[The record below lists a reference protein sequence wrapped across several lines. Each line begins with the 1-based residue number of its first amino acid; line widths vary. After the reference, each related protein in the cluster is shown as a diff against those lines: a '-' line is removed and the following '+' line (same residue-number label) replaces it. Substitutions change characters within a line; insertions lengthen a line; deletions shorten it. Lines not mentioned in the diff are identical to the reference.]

1 MNTPAATP
9 HRCVVCGSGDAETIW
24 SVARTPMHAVRPAGM
39 VDAASGFGRLDIAAC
54 SSCGHLSNRAFDT
67 DAADELYGALVLTN
81 EPVSPGMIAAVDE
94 TAALIMRHLK
104 QEPAVLEVGG
114 GGGALSL
121 ALARR
126 SARVD
131 LVEPSRALQP
141 ERFAGTGVTL
151 HRAMFPV
158 PALAGRRFDAVVCRQ
173 VIEHVPEP
181 APFLAALR
189 ASLADDGIAYLELP
203 SADDILRR
211 HSIVDFH
218 YPHVHY
224 YRRAEMELL
233 LARAGFA
240 VAEVF
245 DIKQGHDMGFLL
257 RAAKPLA
264 REARASSDISPSEF
278 AAALAERR
286 IAGGAAPRRD
296 RRSDRALRRQRLCA
310 GAARPLSGDHAFRRN
325 VRRHRLLCGT
335 LRLWPCRRDRDR
347 AAARRTPR
355 RHGGHRHRGLSA
367 RCRDRAKN
375 LSDGIS
381 RAGLH
386 AARADCRTRRA
397 SSQACSIRK
406 ADQIKSD
413 SVSDAM

>member
-1 MNTPAATP
+1 MTKPAATP
-9 HRCVVCGSGDAETIW
+9 HRCVVCGSGDAVTIW

-39 VDAASGFGRLDIAAC
+39 TDAASGFGRLDIAAC
-54 SSCGHLSNRAFDT
+54 SGCGHLSNRAFDT

-94 TAALIMRHLK
+94 TAALIMRHLS
-104 QEPAVLEVGG
+104 EAPAVLEVGG

-131 LVEPSRALQP
+131 LVEPSHALQP

-158 PALAGRRFDAVVCRQ
+158 PALAGRHFDAVVCRQ

-203 SADDILRR
+203 SADDVVRR

-224 YRRAEMELL
+224 YRRAEIELL
-233 LARAGFA
+233 LVRAGFA

-245 DIKQGHDMGFLL
+245 DIKQGHDVGFLL
-257 RAAKPLA
+257 RAAEPQA
-264 REARASSDISPSEF
+264 REAGASSEMSSEDLS
-278 AAALAERR
+278 AALAERR
-286 IAGGAAPRRD
+286 ER
-296 RRSDRALRRQRLCA
+296 
-310 GAARPLSGDHAFRRN
+310 
-325 VRRHRLLCGT
+325 
-335 LRLWPCRRDRDR
+335 
-347 AAARRTPR
+347 AARRLAAIHGPIALYGANAYAQALLGLYQGSISFAAVFDDTASYAGRCVYGPGGEIAIEAPR
-355 RHGGHRHRGLSA
+355 GERLAGMAAIVIAAYLHDAEIARKISAMGYRGPVYTL
-367 RCRDRAKN
+367 RAAGP
-375 LSDGIS
+375 DGP
-381 RAGLH
+381 GLI
-386 AARADCRTRRA
+386 A
-397 SSQACSIRK
+397 SLF
-406 ADQIKSD
+406 DP
-413 SVSDAM
+413 

>member
-1 MNTPAATP
+1 MTEPAATP
-9 HRCVVCGSGDAETIW
+9 LRCVVCGLGDAVTVW
-24 SVARTPMHAVRPAGM
+24 SVARTPMHAVRPSGVAHH
-39 VDAASGFGRLDIAAC
+39 ASGFGQLDIAAC
-54 SSCGHLSNRAFDT
+54 STCGHLSNRAFDA

-81 EPVSPGMIAAVDE
+81 EPVSAGMIAAVDE

-104 QEPAVLEVGG
+104 RGPAVLEVGG

-131 LVEPSRALQP
+131 LVEPSRALGA
-141 ERFAGTGVTL
+141 ERFAGTGVML
-151 HRAMFPV
+151 HRAMFPA

-173 VIEHVPEP
+173 VLEHVPEP

-224 YRRAEMELL
+224 YRRGEMEWL

-240 VAEVF
+240 IEEVF

-257 RAAKPLA
+257 RAVTPLA
-264 REARASSDISPSEF
+264 REARASFDISPSEF

-286 IAGGAAPRRD
+286 ARAA
-296 RRSDRALRRQRLCA
+296 QRLAAINGPIALYGANAYAQALLGLYQDSTRFDAMFDDTTSYA
-310 GAARPLSGDHAFRRN
+310 GRCVYGPAGEIAIEPPSGERLAGMAAVVIAAYLHDAEIARKIAAMEFRGP
-325 VRRHRLLCGT
+325 VYT
-335 LRLWPCRRDRDR
+335 LRAPDPE
-347 AAARRTPR
+347 APGA
-355 RHGGHRHRGLSA
+355 
-367 RCRDRAKN
+367 
-375 LSDGIS
+375 I
-381 RAGLH
+381 
-386 AARADCRTRRA
+386 A
-397 SSQACSIRK
+397 SLF
-406 ADQIKSD
+406 DP
-413 SVSDAM
+413 

>member
-1 MNTPAATP
+1 MTGPAATP
-9 HRCVVCGSGDAETIW
+9 HRCVVCGSGDADTIW

-39 VDAASGFGRLDIAAC
+39 DEAGGFGELDIAAC
-54 SSCGHLSNRAFDT
+54 RNCGHLSNIAFDA

-104 QEPAVLEVGG
+104 SEPAVLEVGG

-131 LVEPSRALQP
+131 LVEPSRALRP

-158 PALAGRRFDAVVCRQ
+158 PAIAGRRFDAVVCRQ

-189 ASLADDGIAYLELP
+189 ASLVDDGTAYIEMP

-224 YRRAEMELL
+224 YRRIEMELL

-264 REARASSDISPSEF
+264 HETSASSDISPSKF
-278 AAALAERR
+278 AAALTERRARAAQRLAAIDGPIALYGANAYAQALLGLYQESTPFAAVFDDTASYAGRCVYGPAGEIGIEPPSAERLAGMAAVV
-286 IAGGAAPRRD
+286 IAAYLHDAEIARKIAAM
-296 RRSDRALRRQRLCA
+296 
-310 GAARPLSGDHAFRRN
+310 GFRGP
-325 VRRHRLLCGT
+325 VYT
-335 LRLWPCRRDRDR
+335 LRAPGPD
-347 AAARRTPR
+347 AP
-355 RHGGHRHRGLSA
+355 GLITSLF
-367 RCRDRAKN
+367 DP
-375 LSDGIS
+375 
-381 RAGLH
+381 
-386 AARADCRTRRA
+386 
-397 SSQACSIRK
+397 
-406 ADQIKSD
+406 
-413 SVSDAM
+413 

>member
-1 MNTPAATP
+1 MSTPAATP
-9 HRCVVCGSGDAETIW
+9 HRCVVCGSGDAATIW
-24 SVARTPMHAVRPAGM
+24 SVARAPTHAVRPAGM
-39 VDAASGFGRLDIAAC
+39 DAASGFGQLDIAAC
-54 SSCGHLSNRAFDT
+54 SHCGHLSNRAFDT

-94 TAALIMRHLK
+94 TAGLIMRHLK
-104 QEPAVLEVGG
+104 QAPAVLEVGG

-131 LVEPSRALQP
+131 LVEPSRALGP

-158 PALAGRRFDAVVCRQ
+158 TALAGRRFDAVVCRQ

-189 ASLADDGIAYLELP
+189 GSLADDGIAYLELP

-224 YRRAEMELL
+224 YRRAKMELL

-240 VAEVF
+240 IAEVF

-257 RAAKPLA
+257 RAAKPLVH
-264 REARASSDISPSEF
+264 EARASSDVSPSKF

-286 IAGGAAPRRD
+286 ARGA
-296 RRSDRALRRQRLCA
+296 QRLAAIDGPIVLYGANAYAQALFGLYQETTPFAAMFDDTASYA
-310 GAARPLSGDHAFRRN
+310 GRCVYGPAGEITIEPPRSERLAGMAAVVIAAYLHDAEIARKIAAMGFRGP
-325 VRRHRLLCGT
+325 VYT
-335 LRLWPCRRDRDR
+335 LR
-347 AAARRTPR
+347 AHGVNTP
-355 RHGGHRHRGLSA
+355 GP
-367 RCRDRAKN
+367 
-375 LSDGIS
+375 I
-381 RAGLH
+381 
-386 AARADCRTRRA
+386 A
-397 SSQACSIRK
+397 SLF
-406 ADQIKSD
+406 DP
-413 SVSDAM
+413 

>member
-9 HRCVVCGSGDAETIW
+9 HRCVVCGSDDAMTIW
-24 SVARTPMHAVRPAGM
+24 SVERTPMHAVRPAGM
-39 VDAASGFGRLDIAAC
+39 DAAGGFGRLDIDAC
-54 SSCGHLSNRAFDT
+54 SSCGHLFNRAFDA

-81 EPVSPGMIAAVDE
+81 EPVSAGMIAAVDE
-94 TAALIMRHLK
+94 TVALIMRHLQ

-114 GGGALSL
+114 GGGALSV

-131 LVEPSRALQP
+131 LVEPSRALRP

-189 ASLADDGIAYLELP
+189 ASLADDGVAYLELP

-257 RAAKPLA
+257 RAAEPLA
-264 REARASSDISPSEF
+264 REARASSDLSPSKF
-278 AAALAERR
+278 AAALAELRSR
-286 IAGGAAPRRD
+286 AAKRLAAIDSPIALYGANAYAQALLGLYQESTPFAAVFDDTASYAGRCVYGPAGEITIEPPRGE
-296 RRSDRALRRQRLCA
+296 RLA
-310 GAARPLSGDHAFRRN
+310 GMAAIVIAAYLHDAEIARKISATGFRGP
-325 VRRHRLLCGT
+325 VYT
-335 LRLWPCRRDRDR
+335 LRAHGVEGLGVEGLDVEGLGRD
-347 AAARRTPR
+347 APS
-355 RHGGHRHRGLSA
+355 L
-367 RCRDRAKN
+367 
-375 LSDGIS
+375 I
-381 RAGLH
+381 
-386 AARADCRTRRA
+386 A
-397 SSQACSIRK
+397 SLF
-406 ADQIKSD
+406 DP
-413 SVSDAM
+413 

>member
-1 MNTPAATP
+1 MTEPAATP
-9 HRCVVCGSGDAETIW
+9 HRCVVCGSGDAVTIW

-39 VDAASGFGRLDIAAC
+39 VDAAGSFGRLDITAC
-54 SSCGHLSNRAFDT
+54 SSCGHLSNRAFDA

-104 QEPAVLEVGG
+104 PEPAVLEVGG

-141 ERFAGTGVTL
+141 ERFGGTGVTL

-181 APFLAALR
+181 APFLSGLR

-224 YRRAEMELL
+224 YRRAEMERL
-233 LARAGFA
+233 LARTGFA
-240 VAEVF
+240 VVEVF

-257 RAAKPLA
+257 RAAEPHS
-264 REARASSDISPSEF
+264 REARTSSDISPSEF

-286 IAGGAAPRRD
+286 TRGA
-296 RRSDRALRRQRLCA
+296 QRLAAIDGPIALYGANAYAQALLGLYQESTPFAAMFDDTASYA
-310 GAARPLSGDHAFRRN
+310 GRCVYGPAGEIAIEPPRGERLADMAAIVIAAYLHDAEIARKISATGFRRP
-325 VRRHRLLCGT
+325 VYT
-335 LRLWPCRRDRDR
+335 LRAPGPD
-347 AAARRTPR
+347 AP
-355 RHGGHRHRGLSA
+355 GL
-367 RCRDRAKN
+367 
-375 LSDGIS
+375 I
-381 RAGLH
+381 
-386 AARADCRTRRA
+386 A
-397 SSQACSIRK
+397 SLF
-406 ADQIKSD
+406 DP
-413 SVSDAM
+413 